1 MGIMVGAGAERIAD
15 RARPHSLLRLA
26 TDAQIA
32 KDASAIT
39 AARGNVILAAR
50 QAVDGLNHLAWQAL
64 RRDVANSIFGHCTP
78 S

>member
-1 MGIMVGAGAERIAD
+1 MADTASAAMDMADTTAAVAAEPIAD
-15 RARPHSLLRLA
+15 RAEGS

-50 QAVDGLNHLAWQAL
+50 QAVDCLNHLADLPTGDRRQAL
-64 RRDVANSIFGHCTP
+64 T
-78 S
+78 

>member
-39 AARGNVILAAR
+39 AARGNVILARAR
-50 QAVDGLNHLAWQAL
+50 TQPLT
-64 RRDVANSIFGHCTP
+64 F
-78 S
+78 